1 MTRLT
6 RKTLF
11 GALCATT
18 LLAAPALAFD
28 PAKMSDAEREGF
40 NEAVKTYLLEN
51 PEILIE
57 AMSVLEE
64 RRVAAEAQNDSAMV
78 QTNAEAIF
86 DDGYSWVG
94 GNPDGDITVVEFM
107 DYRCS
112 YCRKAFEEVEELV
125 STDGNIRFVLK
136 EFPILGEQSDMASR
150 FAIAV
155 KQIAGDDKYKEVHD
169 KLMAVR
175 GDFTLDSLSRVAK
188 DSGLDADE
196 VIGRMNTEEVTA
208 VIRANHQLAEKMR
221 IMGTPTFAFGDEL
234 LRGYL
239 PLDGM
244 RERVEAARAKG

>member
-18 LLAAPALAFD
+18 LMTAPALAFD
-28 PAKMSDAEREGF
+28 PAQMSDAEREGF
-40 NEAVKTYLLEN
+40 NEAIKTYLLEN
-51 PEILIE
+51 PEVLIE

-64 RRVAAEAQNDSAMV
+64 RRVAAEAQNDSTMV
-78 QTNAEAIF
+78 QANAAEIF

-94 GNPDGDITVVEFM
+94 GNPEGDITVVEFM

-125 STDGNIRFVLK
+125 KTDGNIRFVLK
-136 EFPILGEQSDMASR
+136 EFPILGEQSDLASR

-155 KQIAGDDKYKEVHD
+155 KQIAGEDKYKDVHD
-169 KLMAVR
+169 KLMVLR
-175 GDFTLDSLSRVAK
+175 GEFTLDSLSRLAE
-188 DSGLDADE
+188 DSGLSSDE
-196 VIGRMNTEEVTA
+196 VIRRMNTEEVTA

-221 IMGTPTFAFGDEL
+221 IMGTPTFVLGDEL

-239 PLDGM
+239 PLDAM
-244 RERVEAARAKG
+244 QERVEAVRAEG